1 MQKVAGRDRRI
12 AKTVSRWT
20 LAAGFVLATDA
31 CQATPESAGAPYLLT
46 ATGGYVR
53 SNAPPGV
60 EVFLGSKQVRPAGA
74 PTGLAPTGLAPN
86 DLIEPS
92 TDR

>member
-1 MQKVAGRDRRI
+1 MPKVAGRDHRI
-12 AKTVSRWT
+12 AKTTSRWT
-20 LAAGFVLATDA
+20 LAAGLVLAVAA
-31 CQATPESAGAPYLLT
+31 CQATPEGAGAPYLLT

-74 PTGLAPTGLAPN
+74 PTGH
-86 DLIEPS
+86 EP
-92 TDR
+92 DG